1 MSFNALPLVDT
12 DVWIDFLRGAPQAV
26 GFVKQLPSDVAIS
39 SISVAELY
47 AGVREGAESQALT
60 DLLDSLDVI
69 ELNRDMAQTGGL
81 IRRDFGKSHG
91 LGLNDALIAATAVHS
106 KACLYTLNLK
116 HYPSLS
122 QNQVQQAYR
131 KP

>member
-1 MSFNALPLVDT
+1 MSFKALPLVDT
-12 DVWIDFLRGAPQAV
+12 DVWIDFLRGTPQAV
-26 GFVKQLPSDVAIS
+26 AFVKQLPSDVAIS